1 MSAPNS
7 EEEEA
12 RMEHLCTRIVR
23 EFEEM
28 PGLCLTASQASR
40 LWGLEAD
47 RCLELL
53 QRLVAAGRL
62 RRLQRGAYVAA

>member
-1 MSAPNS
+1 MPVPNS
-7 EEEEA
+7 EEEV

-23 EFEEM
+23 EYEEM
-28 PGLCLTASQASR
+28 PGLCLTVSQASR

-62 RRLQRGAYVAA
+62 RRLRQGAYVAA